1 MKQIKTITA
10 NEMRGI
16 NRTAI
21 LELIRSEGPISRT
34 YISKKLNVS
43 LPTVMRIVDELT
55 AEKIVIDQDNKEW
68 SGGRK
73 RSLITLNYKEHITVG
88 LDMGGS
94 KIYGAV
100 TNLGGEV
107 LFEKQY
113 EKDNTSGEEI
123 YNLLLEPIDE
133 LLLEARETKKNILG
147 IGIGVPGVTY
157 HDTGVVIWAPSLN
170 WRDFPLKDRLMEKY
184 SLPIIVDN
192 DVNLAA
198 LGEMWFGAGK
208 DVQDLVT
215 VYIGTGIGAG
225 VVIDGALYRGA
236 HQAAGEIGYLLPGRE
251 FLKNSYPKFGALEKM
266 AAGTGMIKR
275 AMKYLKEHKD
285 KKVNEGISA
294 EDIFNAH
301 RRGEIWASHIVEEVL
316 DYLAILIA
324 AVISFYD
331 PEVIVIS
338 GGVVNSADLIIG
350 PICKRIEGKLPHIP
364 SIISSSLGHRA
375 TVMGAMINLIHNVT
389 DFYVVRKLS

>member
-10 NEMRGI
+10 NEMRGV

-34 YISKKLNVS
+34 YISNKLNVS
-43 LPTVMRIVDELT
+43 LPTVMRIIEELSV
-55 AEKIVIDQDNKEW
+55 ENIVVNQDNKEW

-73 RSLITLNYKEHITVG
+73 RSLVTLNYKEHITVG
-88 LDMGGS
+88 LDLGGS
-94 KIYGAV
+94 KIFGAV

-113 EKDNTSGEEI
+113 EKDNTSGEES
-123 YNLLLEPIDE
+123 YNLLLGLIDE
-133 LLLEARETKKNILG
+133 LLIEARNTKKNILG
-147 IGIGVPGVTY
+147 IGIGVPGVTI
-157 HDTGVVIWAPSLN
+157 HETGVVIWAPSLN
-170 WRDFPLKDRLMEKY
+170 WREFPLKDRLMERL

-236 HQAAGEIGYLLPGRE
+236 HQMAGEIGYLLPGRE
-251 FLKNSYPKFGALEKM
+251 FLNNTYPNFGALEKV
-266 AAGTGMIKR
+266 AAGTGMIDR
-275 AMKYLKEHKD
+275 AKKFLEEHKD
-285 KKVNEGISA
+285 IKNEVGISA
-294 EDIFNAH
+294 EEIFIAH
-301 RRGEIWASHIVEEVL
+301 RRGETWASQIVEEVL

-338 GGVVNSADLIIG
+338 GGVINSTDLIIG
-350 PICKRIEGKLPHIP
+350 PICKRIEGKVPNIP
-364 SIISSSLGHRA
+364 SIITSSLGHRA
-375 TVMGAMINLIHNVT
+375 TVMGAMINLIHNVS